1 MKFKTLYACALVAT
15 IQSSPSYAIF
25 WSGNGFYSLRAVS
38 QTNPDQDRSAYQAFE
53 QHLGLNAEAR
63 VNDRSSFFLGLSLD
77 PTQPKS
83 GLLGGDS
90 TSNTVDTKAST
101 SAVSISSAY
110 ARLGTDYCL
119 IEAGRRPRN
128 WGLGILYS
136 ASKKPFQ
143 SNESVFDGVTCDVN
157 IQKSQTL
164 GFSVGVDKI
173 SESSGSLSNQT
184 SKSEIDQ
191 YFFTIEYDDK
201 LSEGSAPFTK
211 KIGIYAANLT
221 SPYSELGGQTDIK
234 YLDIYGRFTGFKS
247 LALLTE
253 LVFRNGKSKDPAWIS
268 YGSAASSNATVDSIG
283 LASRFEFT
291 LSASGL
297 GADVNP
303 SIPVSKHL
311 AFFEYVRAPGDKD
324 AYYRGSKRNNIADS
338 YDAITSE
345 NSDNNAQAMAFNRN
359 FKPLLILF
367 NGRESGK
374 NDLPGVYESNRM
386 VNATVTSLGYKFE
399 SNQNGV
405 FELKL
410 AKAKLLET
418 APSGVSSYWAAITD
432 ANSASEKTE
441 RTARGIDVNSDQP
454 VGLSSSD
461 LGTELD
467 LTYTLPGEKDF
478 KTTLMASYLKTGAA
492 LDTSRNT
499 SLKPKMLISAQ
510 FELNF

>member
-1 MKFKTLYACALVAT
+1 MKFKTLYALAAIAL
-15 IQSSPSYAIF
+15 IKSNPSYAVF
-25 WSGNGFYSLRAVS
+25 WNGNGFYSLRAVS
-38 QTNPDQDRSAYQAFE
+38 QTNPEQGRSAYQAFE

-63 VNDRSSFFLGLSLD
+63 INDRASFFLGLSLD
-77 PTQPKS
+77 PTKPNT
-83 GLLGGDS
+83 GLLGGDA
-90 TSNTVDTKAST
+90 TSNTVKPEAGNSLVGIST
-101 SAVSISSAY
+101 AY

-119 IEAGRRPRN
+119 LEAGRRPRN

-136 ASKKPFQ
+136 ATQKPFQ
-143 SNESVFDGVTCDVN
+143 SNESVFDGITCDVN

-164 GFSVGVDKI
+164 GFSVGLDKI
-173 SESSGSLSNQT
+173 SESSGSVSGQP

-221 SPYSELGGQTDIK
+221 SPYSEFGGQTDIK

-247 LALLTE
+247 FALLTE

-268 YGSAASSNATVDSIG
+268 YGSAVNSNATVDSIG

-291 LSASGL
+291 LAASGI
-297 GADVNP
+297 GSEVTP

-311 AFFEYVRAPGDKD
+311 AFLEYIRAPGDKD
-324 AYYRGSKRNNIADS
+324 AYFRGSKRNNVADN
-338 YDAITSE
+338 YDVITSE
-345 NSDNNAQAMAFNRN
+345 NSDSTAQSMAFNRN

-367 NGRESGK
+367 NGRDSGK

-386 VNATVTSLGYKFE
+386 VNATVTSIGYKFE

-418 APSGVSSYWAAITD
+418 APASVNAYWSAITD
-432 ANSASEKTE
+432 ASSASEKNE
-441 RTARGIDVNSDQP
+441 QSARGIDVNSDRP
-454 VGLSSSD
+454 VGLDSSD

-510 FELNF
+510 FEVNF